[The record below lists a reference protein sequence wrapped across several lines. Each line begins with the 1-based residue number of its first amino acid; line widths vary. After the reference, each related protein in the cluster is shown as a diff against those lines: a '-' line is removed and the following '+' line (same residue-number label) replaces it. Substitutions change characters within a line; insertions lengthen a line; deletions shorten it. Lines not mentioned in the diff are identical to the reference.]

1 MKNLPQTICNWLA
14 IKMIVFVLIVT
25 IIIWAL
31 GIILLDAPAPNF
43 WAKFFSNRDQL
54 ENLFSPI
61 AAFFSGLSAIATAF
75 LIYLQMSLIDRQER
89 DTKKAIFE
97 NQIFQLFS
105 MRTEIAKSL
114 SYHDGERA
122 FRGNETF
129 EFFYHVMHCLYNTYI
144 EPSCIEIKYLDKYKI
159 KSNMHAEIDAEYGML
174 FDENGNKLYPD
185 PKTLIKM
192 ALVTLENENKHLYS
206 PFYHNVYTTLKMI
219 KCNDLIDEDEKNNY
233 LRIFRAQFSQY
244 EFAIIYYH
252 ALVHMDKHENTYK
265 FKKLIEDTCFF
276 HSLADNFL
284 FANITA
290 DSFPDY
296 GYKQSAFTHKPVATS
311 TP

>member
-1 MKNLPQTICNWLA
+1 
-14 IKMIVFVLIVT
+14 
-25 IIIWAL
+25 
-31 GIILLDAPAPNF
+31 
-43 WAKFFSNRDQL
+43 
-54 ENLFSPI
+54 
-61 AAFFSGLSAIATAF
+61 
-75 LIYLQMSLIDRQER
+75 
-89 DTKKAIFE
+89 
-97 NQIFQLFS
+97 
-105 MRTEIAKSL
+105 
-114 SYHDGERA
+114 
-122 FRGNETF
+122 
-129 EFFYHVMHCLYNTYI
+129 
-144 EPSCIEIKYLDKYKI
+144 
-159 KSNMHAEIDAEYGML
+159 MHAEIDAEYGML